1 MSTIRMIINDTE
13 INLNAG
19 TYQEFPRVVETRNE
33 TEAGTTHRD
42 IVRTGIGH
50 VNVSMTADET
60 EKAFFD
66 ACVNAPMLDVQ
77 YWSES
82 SAAMITRSM
91 FLDPDSYSA
100 DLIIESSGHRFYTVS
115 FTLEEF

>member
-1 MSTIRMIINDTE
+1 MSIRLIINETE
-13 INLNAG
+13 IELNKG
-19 TYQEFPRVVETRNE
+19 SYKEYPRVIETRNE

-50 VNVSMTADET
+50 LDVSMTADET

-66 ACVNAPMLDVQ
+66 ECVNASMLSVR

-82 SAAMITRSM
+82 EAALVTKDM
-91 FLDPDSYSA
+91 FMDPSSYGA
-100 DLIIESSGHRFYTVS
+100 DLIVETGGHRLYSVS
-115 FTLEEF
+115 FSLEEF

>member
-1 MSTIRMIINDTE
+1 MSIRLVIDETE

-19 TYQEFPRVVETRNE
+19 SYKEYPKVVETRNE
-33 TEAGTTHRD
+33 TEAGTTHRN

-50 VNVSMTADET
+50 LDVSMNADES

-66 ACVNAPMLDVQ
+66 ECVNASMLSVQ
-77 YWSES
+77 YWSEVEE
-82 SAAMITRSM
+82 AMVTKDM

-100 DLIIESSGHRFYTVS
+100 DLIVETGSHRYYTVS

>member
-1 MSTIRMIINDTE
+1 MIQLFINDTE

-19 TYQEFPRVVETRNE
+19 SYKEYPRVVETRNE

-50 VNVSMTADET
+50 LDISMNADET

-66 ACVNAPMLDVQ
+66 DCVDASMLTVR
-77 YWSES
+77 YWSER
-82 SAAMITRSM
+82 AGALVEKTMY
-91 FLDPDSYSA
+91 LDPDSYSA
-100 DLIIESSGHRFYTVS
+100 DLIVETGGHRYYDVS

>member
-1 MSTIRMIINDTE
+1 MSIRLIIDNTE

-19 TYQEFPRVVETRNE
+19 AYQEFPRVVETRNE

-42 IVRTGIGH
+42 IIRTGIGH
-50 VNVSMTADET
+50 VNVSMTADEA

-66 ACVNAPMLDVQ
+66 ECVNAPMLEVQ
-77 YWSES
+77 YWSET
-82 SAAMITRSM
+82 AADMVTRSM
-91 FLDPDSYSA
+91 YLDPDSYNA
-100 DLIIESSGHRFYTVS
+100 DLIIESGGHRFYSVS